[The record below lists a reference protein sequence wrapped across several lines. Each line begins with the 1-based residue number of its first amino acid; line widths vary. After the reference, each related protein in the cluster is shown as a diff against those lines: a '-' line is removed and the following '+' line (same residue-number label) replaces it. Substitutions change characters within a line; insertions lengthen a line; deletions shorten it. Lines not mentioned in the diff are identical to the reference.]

1 MSLSPR
7 LLLLLPL
14 LAGCGADPVD
24 FTITPNPV
32 AFGEVDFAA
41 EMPEEGYAPIAT
53 TLANEGTYDV
63 TLTLQA
69 FDQDH
74 LCVQGY
80 PADALPGAMGLVAP
94 GSSYVLNIA
103 VCGYLPG
110 ERETEVST
118 SVTVGTDAEPA
129 TLTIPVTFTP
139 IQTMGGET
147 G

>member
-1 MSLSPR
+1 MSPR
-7 LLLLLPL
+7 VPLALLLL
-14 LAGCGADPVD
+14 AVGCAAEPVD
-24 FTITPNPV
+24 FTISPNPV
-32 AFGEVDFAA
+32 TFGEVDFAV

-53 TLANEGTYDV
+53 TLTNNGTYDV
-63 TLTLQA
+63 TLTLEA
-69 FDQDH
+69 FDEDH

-80 PADALPGAMGLVAP
+80 PHDTLPGAMGLVAP

-110 ERETEVST
+110 ERDAEVST
-118 SVTVGTDAEPA
+118 SVTVGTDADPA

-139 IQTMGGET
+139 VQSMGGET